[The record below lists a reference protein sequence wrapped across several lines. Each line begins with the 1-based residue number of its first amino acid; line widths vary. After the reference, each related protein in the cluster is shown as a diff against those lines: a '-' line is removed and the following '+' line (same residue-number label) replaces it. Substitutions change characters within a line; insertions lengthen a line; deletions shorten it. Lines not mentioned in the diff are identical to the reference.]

1 MSLSGDVPL
10 VNMMVDNVHLEHGV
24 VYEYVSSAGIK
35 HHVLEKMVE
44 PKGCFS
50 LTAKVT
56 RHRNVNVWCISL
68 FSENVFFYT
77 ICYVSDIRS
86 FF

>member
-1 MSLSGDVPL
+1 MNKWHIAYSTFCPCWFDIVVRGLQHLSLSGDVPL

-50 LTAKVT
+50 LTAMVL
-56 RHRNVNVWCISL
+56 RHKN
-68 FSENVFFYT
+68 
-77 ICYVSDIRS
+77 
-86 FF
+86 

>member
-1 MSLSGDVPL
+1 
-10 VNMMVDNVHLEHGV
+10 MMVDNVHLEHGV

-50 LTAKVT
+50 LTAKVINHKNIIGM
-56 RHRNVNVWCISL
+56 RIFGILV
-68 FSENVFFYT
+68 FSAFLCPVRILFYT
-77 ICYVSDIRS
+77 ICFVSAIRS
-86 FF
+86 LF